1 MSFILDALK
10 KLDHKRQRGSVPD
23 LMTVHEPMPQE
34 LKRRSL
40 WLYLFLV
47 VLLLNVSVMLLWLYP
62 WQSKK
67 PASLRSGAG
76 TEASSTTSV
85 EKAADLPTGQAGLPA
100 RLAALPAGRQGSTLR
115 DKIPVNSSQNT
126 SDVHMPASDVP
137 ASQNKNENLNPE
149 TKPSVPAQAADL
161 PAGRQVSTLRVESS
175 PAEQAGS
182 AVTKRTGIEVNATEI
197 RQNLKKEAEEQNK
210 ILSKQEAASLSHPS
224 DPPAGKAGL
233 KQQSVTEGTQNKEIP
248 YLDELPLS
256 VRQELPALTIVAHIY
271 SNNSASR
278 MANINGRTVREGQ
291 NVAEGIKLEEI
302 TLNGV
307 ILSYRNYRFRIRM

>member
-34 LKRRSL
+34 LKRRPL
-40 WLYLFLV
+40 WLYLFFGALLV
-47 VLLLNVSVMLLWLYP
+47 NACVIILWLHP
-62 WQSKK
+62 WQSNK
-67 PASLRSGAG
+67 PASLRSEAG
-76 TEASSTTSV
+76 TEASLTTAVKKDEIS
-85 EKAADLPTGQAGLPA
+85 
-100 RLAALPAGRQGSTLR
+100 
-115 DKIPVNSSQNT
+115 VNSSQNT
-126 SDVHMPASDVP
+126 SDVHMPASDAP

-149 TKPSVPAQAADL
+149 TKPSVPAQVVDL
-161 PAGRQVSTLRVESS
+161 PT
-175 PAEQAGS
+175 EQAGS
-182 AVTKRTGIEVNATEI
+182 AGTKRAGIEVNVAEI

-210 ILSKQEAASLSHPS
+210 ILHKQETASLSHPS
-224 DPPAGKAGL
+224 DLPAGQAGL
-233 KQQSVTEGTQNKEIP
+233 KQQPVTEDTRNKEIP

-256 VRQELPALTIVAHIY
+256 VRQELPKLTIVAHIY

-291 NVAEGIKLEEI
+291 DVADGIKLEEI

-307 ILSYRNYRFRIRM
+307 ILSYRDYRFRIRM

>member
-40 WLYLFLV
+40 WLYLFLG

-67 PASLRSGAG
+67 PASLQGEAG
-76 TEASSTTSV
+76 TEASSTTAV
-85 EKAADLPTGQAGLPA
+85 KKAAD
-100 RLAALPAGRQGSTLR
+100 LPAGRQGSTLR

-149 TKPSVPAQAADL
+149 TKQSVPAQAADL
-161 PAGRQVSTLRVESS
+161 PA
-175 PAEQAGS
+175 EQAGS
-182 AVTKRTGIEVNATEI
+182 AVPKRAGIEVNEAEI

-210 ILSKQEAASLSHPS
+210 ILNEQETASLSHPS
-224 DPPAGKAGL
+224 DSPAGQAGL
-233 KQQSVTEGTQNKEIP
+233 KQRSVTEGSQNKEIP

-256 VRQELPALTIVAHIY
+256 VRQELPTLTIAAHIY

-291 NVAEGIKLEEI
+291 NVADGIKLEEI

-307 ILSYRNYRFRIRM
+307 ILSYRDYRFRIRM